1 MTGVP
6 ERRSTGATEHRSDQ
20 VLGRLSGMG
29 HPKCAGETEQPSTEG
44 LLYLW
49 VITEPTH
56 IQASKVQESHLW
68 GKVECRKTKK
78 MD

>member
-1 MTGVP
+1 
-6 ERRSTGATEHRSDQ
+6 
-20 VLGRLSGMG
+20 MG

-68 GKVECRKTKK
+68 GKVECRKTKR